1 MLARPKLCPSLRFTQ
16 PSHPPTQSWKFSL
29 IVQHVH
35 MAWRSKV
42 IIIIK
47 SMLIMYIQYP
57 WMSMPDYF
65 CHPLSCAQQVPQ
77 LEGNIIEESQA
88 GFWYWC
94 WSCCSWS
101 TKYRRSLELSIWSF
115 RSPRLVFGA
124 GAEAA
129 ATGQQQYRRSLEL
142 RISSF
147 RRRGEWF
154 LREKKTG
161 PWQCCAN
168 CYWTPI
174 PKFHFDNFAR
184 FEDLKKQVGRL
195 WANVSDLLLSLF

>member
-1 MLARPKLCPSLRFTQ
+1 
-16 PSHPPTQSWKFSL
+16 
-29 IVQHVH
+29 
-35 MAWRSKV
+35 
-42 IIIIK
+42 
-47 SMLIMYIQYP
+47 
-57 WMSMPDYF
+57 MPDYF

-168 CYWTPI
+168 SYWTPI

-184 FEDLKKQVGRL
+184 FEDLKKQIGNSLFSSKSLILSSDCEQMWVICSFHSFKKSNCKQIILVALNKR
-195 WANVSDLLLSLF
+195 ATVSDSLRSVMKKEQPWSNHSWFL